1 MATLNASKWGYIQG
15 VSSTSFVTAAQNGF
29 SVANNPSADD
39 YDAITYTAVSGRGT
53 LTHNIIR
60 TYAYFDTSSITDTV
74 TACTLNI
81 EGYAT
86 DLSDIYVIK
95 STAFGG
101 DGSSS
106 LTTGEFYNSLDYGT
120 TYSFEI
126 TSWSTSSNNS
136 IALKDDALTAMTSNN
151 HLILALVNADYDYAK
166 AGSAVAI
173 IERSGIAFGTTF
185 YLNYQTSLAPTG
197 VTDLVIGVSTA
208 NISKIYGTDYVDI
221 SKIYEKST

>member
-1 MATLNASKWGYIQG
+1 MATLNASKWGYIIG
-15 VSSTSFVTAAQNGF
+15 SSSTNFITAATTGF
-29 SVANNPSADD
+29 SAVNNPSAD
-39 YDAITYTAVSGRGT
+39 YGYAISYTAQSGRGS
-53 LTHNIIR
+53 LTHNLIR
-60 TYAYFDTSSITDTV
+60 SYAYFDTSSITDTV

-81 EGYAT
+81 EGYS
-86 DLSDIYVIK
+86 LNSSDIYVIK

-106 LTTGEFYNSLDYGT
+106 LTTGEFYTSLDYDT
-120 TYSFEI
+120 EYSLEI

-151 HLILALVNADYDYAK
+151 HLILALVNADYDAAK
-166 AGSAVAI
+166 TGSAVAI
-173 IERSGIAFGTTF
+173 TERSGIAFSTTI
-185 YLNYQTSLAPTG
+185 YLDYQTAPAG
-197 VTDLVIGVSTA
+197 DIDSVIGVSTA

>member
-1 MATLNASKWGYIQG
+1 MATLNASKWGYIIGQ
-15 VSSTSFVTAAQNGF
+15 SSTNFVTAASTGS
-29 SVANNPSADD
+29 SVINNPSTD
-39 YDAITYTAVSGRGT
+39 YYAAIAYTASSGRGT
-53 LTHNIIR
+53 ITHNIIR
-60 TYAYFDTSSITDTV
+60 SYAYFDTSSITDTV

-86 DLSDIYVIK
+86 NLSDIYVVK

-106 LTTGEFYNSLDYGT
+106 LTTGEFYTSLDYST

-136 IALKDDALTAMTSNN
+136 ITLKGDALTAMTSNN

-166 AGSAVAI
+166 FGSAVAI